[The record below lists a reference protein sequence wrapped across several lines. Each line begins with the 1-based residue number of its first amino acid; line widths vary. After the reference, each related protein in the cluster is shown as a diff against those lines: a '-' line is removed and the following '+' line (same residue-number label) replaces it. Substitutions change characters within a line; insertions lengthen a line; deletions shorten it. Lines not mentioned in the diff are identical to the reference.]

1 MAFRLFRHPFLAPLL
16 ALAAAVA
23 LVSVFPA
30 AAFSAFA
37 GGAAHLADLFYAGS
51 VERVAEGWRLAPASF
66 PRPVLVTR
74 ACAATDYF
82 VLLAPVVAWRLR
94 PLLRGPVAAAALGL
108 ALAVPLT
115 LAINALRIL
124 AVAEAHRWVIPRF
137 PAAYGDFLHLLVGV
151 AVFLPAL
158 LVLNLVLRHH
168 VSARLPSHTA

>member
-1 MAFRLFRHPFLAPLL
+1 MDLHLARHPLAAPLL
-16 ALAAAVA
+16 ALACAAA
-23 LVSVFPA
+23 LA
-30 AAFSAFA
+30 AAFPVAAFVTFA

-51 VERVAEGWRLAPASF
+51 LERVPEGWRFAPAAF
-66 PRPVLVTR
+66 PRPVLVTQ

-82 VLLAPVVAWRLR
+82 LLLVPVLAWRLR
-94 PLLRGPVAAAALGL
+94 PLLGRPIFAAALGL

-115 LAINALRIL
+115 LAINALRLL

-158 LVLNLVLRHH
+158 LTLNLALRHH
-168 VSARLPSHTA
+168 VSARLPSHAA